1 MLRSSKET
9 MLKVPLESGTF
20 QDSAFFTSLSSAARN
35 SVVFCD
41 FKTKV
46 RKYLINRA
54 NAHLISW
61 FVYILDYFIYLFI
74 FFFGSNSPDIVH
86 SESFLLILLSLF
98 NINANFYRWRATFQY
113 KYCNK
118 VIIIINIII
127 IITIIII
134 NCNNSQTKQVFK
146 G

>member
-54 NAHLISW
+54 NAHLISDL
-61 FVYILDYFIYLFI
+61 YIF
-74 FFFGSNSPDIVH
+74 
-86 SESFLLILLSLF
+86 
-98 NINANFYRWRATFQY
+98 
-113 KYCNK
+113 
-118 VIIIINIII
+118 
-127 IITIIII
+127 
-134 NCNNSQTKQVFK
+134 
-146 G
+146 